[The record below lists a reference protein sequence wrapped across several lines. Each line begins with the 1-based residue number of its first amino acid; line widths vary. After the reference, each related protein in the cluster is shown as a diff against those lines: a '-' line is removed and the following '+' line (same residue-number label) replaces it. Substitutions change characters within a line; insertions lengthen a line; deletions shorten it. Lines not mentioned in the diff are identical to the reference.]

1 MKAGIVGFAGSGKT
15 SIFNAL
21 TGLRADTGPGGKAR
35 ETAGT
40 IKVPDE
46 RVVLL
51 AELHHSKKQVL
62 ADIEFVDV
70 ADPQATQGQGSG
82 GGLTGPVLGAMQ
94 GCDALVVV
102 LRGFANPML
111 EAPPQPSWELNNFRA
126 ELILSDL
133 APLENRLDRI
143 RKEADKGKERSL
155 IEKCIAHLEAEQP
168 MHSLALDSAET
179 QTLSGF
185 ALLTSKPMLLLLNQE
200 EDDFAGGLPED
211 LSAAAQGEGLELM
224 AISGKLEMDIAGLPP
239 EEQQEFLAA
248 MDITASAR
256 DRFVQRAYS
265 LLELISFLTT
275 GEDES
280 RAWPIRQGTT
290 ALKAAGKIHSDIERG
305 FIRAET
311 IAYEHLIALGSEKK
325 ARDAGKMRAE
335 GKEYI
340 LQDGDVIN
348 FRFNV

>member
-1 MKAGIVGFAGSGKT
+1 MKAGIVGFNGSGKT
-15 SIFNAL
+15 TIFNAL
-21 TGLRADTGPGGKAR
+21 TGLRAETGPGGKAR
-35 ETAGT
+35 ENTGI
-40 IKVPDE
+40 IKVPDS
-46 RVVLL
+46 RV
-51 AELHHSKKQVL
+51 AELAVQHNSKKQVL
-62 ADIEFVDV
+62 AEVQFLDV
-70 ADPQATQGQGSG
+70 ATPQTGRELG
-82 GGLTGPVLGAMQ
+82 GGLPAQVLGAMQ

-102 LRGFANPML
+102 LRGFANPNL
-111 EAPPQPSWELNNFRA
+111 EAPPQPSRELNNFRA

-133 APLENRLDRI
+133 APLENRLERI
-143 RKEADKGKERSL
+143 KKEADKARERSL
-155 IEKCIAHLEAEQP
+155 IEKCIAHLEAERP
-168 MHSLALDSAET
+168 MYSLALNSAET

-185 ALLTSKPMLLLLNQE
+185 SMLTSKPMLLLLNQE

-211 LSAAAQGEGLELM
+211 ISAAARGEGLELM

-239 EEQQEFLAA
+239 QEQQEFLAA

-290 ALKAAGKIHSDIERG
+290 ALKAAGKIHSDIARG

-340 LQDGDVIN
+340 VQDGDVIN